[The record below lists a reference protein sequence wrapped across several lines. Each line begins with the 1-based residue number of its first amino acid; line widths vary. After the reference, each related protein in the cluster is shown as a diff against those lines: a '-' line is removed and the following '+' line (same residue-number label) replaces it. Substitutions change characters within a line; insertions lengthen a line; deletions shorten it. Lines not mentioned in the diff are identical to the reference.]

1 MQAAEPC
8 FADPCAPEHR
18 GQEALNIS
26 ACGVCLLLI
35 NGVYLFVLWSSPRNC
50 KLMHLISAGAAAT

>member
-8 FADPCAPEHR
+8 FADPCAPERR

-26 ACGVCLLLI
+26 ACGVC
-35 NGVYLFVLWSSPRNC
+35 
-50 KLMHLISAGAAAT
+50 